1 MWVGLKPV
9 PHYNRRTITMLEI
22 RLLGELE
29 LQRDGE
35 SVPLPPSKKTRALL
49 AYLIAT
55 GKPQL
60 RDRICELLWEG
71 PDDPRAELR
80 WSLSKLRL
88 ALENHLSADRERI
101 EFHPEGATIDLHQFR
116 RLLGRGVEHASVHD
130 LYRAAQL
137 VRGEFLEGLELPAC
151 YRFQQWLQGERES
164 LRQIHVAVLARM
176 VELLGPTDDALA
188 HARRRAMID
197 PFTEEAHI
205 ALIRLLAALDR
216 NQEAIRQYE
225 HCRLLFERELGRRPS
240 EAVEDARRACRS
252 GLSPTERTEVRSTS
266 SSEHSLIGR
275 REELKRA
282 RNATDKIVLI
292 TGEPGIGKS
301 RMLGEIC
308 GGNAIYGRAFAA
320 EMIRPYGI
328 WIDALADS
336 GGFPTDISDQT
347 RLFDRV
353 VDIVKSSGRA
363 VLALDDLQWLDEASA
378 ALLHYASRA
387 IRGTR
392 IFLAARSG
400 ELEANEAACRVIREL
415 SREKRLLQLQ
425 LQPLTA
431 GETRELV
438 LRIGPETDVERAVA
452 ESAGNPLFA
461 IELARATAASE
472 STTLD
477 QLLADRLSDLD
488 PRARELVPWAAAL
501 GRHFDVEILGR
512 ATGMP
517 SGEMMAALETL
528 ERCAILRA
536 APNANRYDFTH
547 DLIRGAAYHKLS
559 GPRKY
564 LVHRQIAQALHA
576 THDPDS
582 ALAGDIVHHA
592 SLGGDLH
599 LAAHSAA
606 DAGHRCLRLFAYG
619 EAMAVAR
626 QGLQIADSLPDEVR
640 IDHQLQ
646 LLYVIALSRISIK
659 ERIGWQPRVEILLA
673 QARGRKMMREAALG
687 AHILALFNADRED
700 FAGAADRTIESAEL
714 IRDADPSADPS
725 AAGGVIANTGRCL
738 LFLQR
743 EVPRARLLLEEA
755 EKLAA
760 HSATEYV
767 EIPLGLG
774 FYYAHVGDDVRAIPQ
789 LERAQAL
796 ATRDQDHWREWIAIY
811 RLVIIAL
818 ERGDAANA
826 RRLCERLGPIAA
838 KMSGGSE
845 GPVTEMLTALAN
857 LIAGDDSDV
866 ERCLQSL
873 RQIDSKGELAYAL
886 VFLAER
892 DLQRGDSAAARAR
905 AEEALRAAEV
915 VDRRSEAAIAR
926 SLLAEITGDRSILD
940 AVSAMRQWDD
950 LTKRAQDR
958 LTEAKHGTHRSR
970 TVVRKPD
977 HIRTAQ

>member
-1 MWVGLKPV
+1 
-9 PHYNRRTITMLEI
+9 MLEI

-29 LQRDGE
+29 VQRDGDP
-35 SVPLPPSKKTRALL
+35 VPLPPSKKTRALL

-80 WSLSKLRL
+80 WSLSKLRP
-88 ALENHLSADRERI
+88 ALEDHLSADRERI
-101 EFHPEGATIDLHQFR
+101 EFHPEGVTIDLHQFR

-151 YRFQQWLQGERES
+151 YRFQQWLQGEREN

-176 VELLGPTDDALA
+176 VEQLGPTDDALA
-188 HARRRAMID
+188 YARRRAMID
-197 PFTEEAHI
+197 PFSEEAHV
-205 ALIRLLAALDR
+205 ALIRLLAALDH
-216 NQEAIRQYE
+216 NQEAIQQYE

-240 EAVEDARRACRS
+240 EAVEDARRACGGQRPS
-252 GLSPTERTEVRSTS
+252 AVRTAEAAVLHSALVGRRTEL
-266 SSEHSLIGR
+266 E
-275 REELKRA
+275 RA
-282 RNATDKIVLI
+282 RSAADRIVMI

-301 RMLGEIC
+301 RLLGEIC

-336 GGFPTDISDQT
+336 GGFPTDISDQA

-363 VLALDDLQWLDEASA
+363 VLALDDLQWLDESSA

-400 ELEANEAACRVIREL
+400 ELDSNEAACRVIREL
-415 SREKRLLQLQ
+415 SRGKRLLQLQ

-431 GETRELV
+431 EETRELV

-461 IELARATAASE
+461 IELARATGASE

-477 QLLADRLSDLD
+477 QLLADRLSGLD

-517 SGEMMAALETL
+517 SGEMMTALETL

-559 GPRKY
+559 GPRKF

-599 LAAHSAA
+599 LAAHSAS

-640 IDHQLQ
+640 IGHQLQ
-646 LLYVIALSRISIK
+646 LLHVMALSRISIK
-659 ERIGWQPRVEILLA
+659 ERIGWQPRVEALLA
-673 QARGRKMMREAALG
+673 QARGRRMMREAALG

-700 FAGAADRTIESAEL
+700 FAGAADRTLESAEL
-714 IRDADPSADPS
+714 IRDADPST
-725 AAGGVIANTGRCL
+725 AAGVIANTGRCL

-743 EVPRARLLLEEA
+743 DVPRARLLLEEA

-760 HSATEYV
+760 HFGTEYV

-774 FYYAHVGDDVRAIPQ
+774 FYYAHVGDDLRAIPQ

-811 RLVIIAL
+811 RLVMIAL
-818 ERGDAANA
+818 EGGDAANA
-826 RRLCERLGPIAA
+826 IRLCERLGPIAA

-892 DLQRGDSAAARAR
+892 DLQRGDVAAARAR

>member
-1 MWVGLKPV
+1 
-9 PHYNRRTITMLEI
+9 MLEI

-29 LQRDGE
+29 VQRDGNP
-35 SVPLPPSKKTRALL
+35 VPLPPSKKTRALL
-49 AYLIAT
+49 AYLIAG

-88 ALENHLSADRERI
+88 ALEDHLSADRERI

-176 VELLGPTDDALA
+176 VEQLGPTDDALTY
-188 HARRRAMID
+188 ARRRAMID
-197 PFTEEAHI
+197 PFSEEAHI
-205 ALIRLLAALDR
+205 ALIRLLATLDR

-240 EAVEDARRACRS
+240 EAVEDARRACGGQRPS
-252 GLSPTERTEVRSTS
+252 AVRTAEAAVLQSA
-266 SSEHSLIGR
+266 LIGR
-275 REELKRA
+275 REELERA
-282 RNATDKIVLI
+282 RNAVDKIVLI

-301 RMLGEIC
+301 RLIGEIC

-336 GGFPTDISDQT
+336 GGFPTDISDQA

-353 VDIVKSSGRA
+353 VDIIKSSGRA

-392 IFLAARSG
+392 IFLAARIG
-400 ELEANEAACRVIREL
+400 ELDANDAACRVIREL

-425 LQPLTA
+425 LQPLTSE
-431 GETRELV
+431 ETRELM

-461 IELARATAASE
+461 IELARATGASE

-517 SGEMMAALETL
+517 SGEMMTALETL

-536 APNANRYDFTH
+536 APYANRYDFTH

-559 GPRKY
+559 GPRKF

-640 IDHQLQ
+640 ISHQLQ
-646 LLYVIALSRISIK
+646 LLHVIALTRISIK
-659 ERIGWQPRVEILLA
+659 ERIGWQPRVETLLV

-700 FAGAADRTIESAEL
+700 FAGAADRTIESSEL
-714 IRDADPSADPS
+714 IRDADPST
-725 AAGGVIANTGRCL
+725 AAGVIANTGRCL

-743 EVPRARLLLEEA
+743 DVPRARLLLEEA

-760 HSATEYV
+760 NSSTEYV

-774 FYYAHVGDDVRAIPQ
+774 FYYAHVGDDVRAIAQ

-811 RLVIIAL
+811 RRVMIAL
-818 ERGDAANA
+818 EGGDAASA
-826 RRLCERLGPIAA
+826 LRLCERLGPIAA

-857 LIAGDDSDV
+857 LIAGDGSDV

-886 VFLAER
+886 VFLAEH
-892 DLQRGDSAAARAR
+892 DLQRGDVAAARAR

-926 SLLAEITGDRSILD
+926 SLLAEITGDRSFLD

-958 LTEAKHGTHRSR
+958 LTEAKHGTHRPR
-970 TVVRKPD
+970 TNVRKPD